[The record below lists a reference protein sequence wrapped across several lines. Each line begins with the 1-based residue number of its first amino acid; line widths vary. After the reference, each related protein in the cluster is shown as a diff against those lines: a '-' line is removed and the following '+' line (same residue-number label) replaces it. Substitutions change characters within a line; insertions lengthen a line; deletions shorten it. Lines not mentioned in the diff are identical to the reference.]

1 VLLQRA
7 KVAGTVLSRS
17 LATVKPPVPHRI
29 HGTRKQV
36 QAAQAAFNAAAS
48 AAAAQ
53 QADAVDVYDAKVGS
67 IERALRKLDPPPV
80 LTPAFRTQLQT
91 LAASRTA
98 GAALSRE
105 LRKNDRSQ
113 VSVFGRKFT
122 LAARIAG
129 SISAQKAQITAIKA
143 YNRRVRAIGTLQGD
157 IRQELVHLQ
166 SLTG

>member
-1 VLLQRA
+1 
-7 KVAGTVLSRS
+7 
-17 LATVKPPVPHRI
+17 
-29 HGTRKQV
+29 
-36 QAAQAAFNAAAS
+36 
-48 AAAAQ
+48 
-53 QADAVDVYDAKVGS
+53 
-67 IERALRKLDPPPV
+67 